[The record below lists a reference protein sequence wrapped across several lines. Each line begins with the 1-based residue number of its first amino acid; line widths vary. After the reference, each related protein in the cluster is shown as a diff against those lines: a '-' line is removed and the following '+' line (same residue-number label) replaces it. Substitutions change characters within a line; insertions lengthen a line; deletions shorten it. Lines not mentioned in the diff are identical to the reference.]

1 MIDGAAVVSRAPG
14 VLHRQLAD
22 GGGLFDPDGNACH
35 RLNESGALIWAL
47 LAEPIPFG
55 QLQQRVAASI
65 AEPPEGLH
73 AEVEAFVEEL
83 RERRL
88 VDVSDGRA

>member
-1 MIDGAAVVSRAPG
+1 MIDAGAVVSRAPG

-47 LAEPIPFG
+47 LEEPIPFG
-55 QLQQRVAASI
+55 LLKQRVAAI
-65 AEPPEGLH
+65 VAEPPRDLH

-88 VDVSDGRA
+88 VVVSDGRV